1 MLQVGNILPLSYDIF
16 EKKITS
22 RRNKEQQET
31 FETFK
36 KLSRTKLL
44 IKLNNVG
51 DILTSLLC

>member
-1 MLQVGNILPLSYDIF
+1 MLQVGNILPLSYDIS

-44 IKLNNVG
+44 
-51 DILTSLLC
+51 S